1 MNKEKLMIN
10 KSKKHLSETKETY
23 FQHMKIAIKISF
35 ELLLGFLMAI
45 IHSFFP
51 AFFRLVLVIKLRNY
65 TILLKNEKKIFRYK
79 LKIVFFKKDYC
90 CLSLC

>member
-1 MNKEKLMIN
+1 MIN

-35 ELLLGFLMAI
+35 ELLLGSLMAI

-51 AFFRLVLVIKLRNY
+51 AFFQTDASNKIKKLHNFIEERK
-65 TILLKNEKKIFRYK
+65 KNI
-79 LKIVFFKKDYC
+79 
-90 CLSLC
+90 